1 MTLTRIAMGSP
12 GRSKPGIAE
21 RKAREILAGGLPR
34 PAGSATTVKVRNGKV
49 LVSDGPFAETKEQI
63 TGFGVPACTDLHEA
77 IEVAARHPT
86 ALTGT
91 FELRP
96 HADQLPRAYQVPWE
110 TGESPA

>member
-12 GRSKPGIAE
+12 RRSKPGIAE
-21 RKAREILAGGLPR
+21 RKAREVLAGGVLR
-34 PAGSATTVKVRNGKV
+34 PTSSATTVKVRNGEV
-49 LVSDGPFAETKEQI
+49 LVSDGPFAETKAQL
-63 TGFGVPACTDLHEA
+63 TGFGVPACTD
-77 IEVAARHPT
+77 
-86 ALTGT
+86 LTGT